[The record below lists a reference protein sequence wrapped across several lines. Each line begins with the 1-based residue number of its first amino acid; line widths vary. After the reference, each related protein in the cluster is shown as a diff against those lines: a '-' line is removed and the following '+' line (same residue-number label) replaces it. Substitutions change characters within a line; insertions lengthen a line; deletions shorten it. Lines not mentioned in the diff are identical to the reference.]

1 EATLFYSTLAGTV
14 LLVPWAAIDWMWPAD
29 VFTWV
34 VLMSLGFWGGLGHY
48 VLIIAHRWAPA
59 SAIAPF
65 MYVQLVA
72 VAAIGYLVFGD
83 LPDAWTI
90 SGSAIIVASGV
101 YLLQRERAAK
111 SESLRS

>member
-1 EATLFYSTLAGTV
+1 
-14 LLVPWAAIDWMWPAD
+14 
-29 VFTWV
+29 
-34 VLMSLGFWGGLGHY
+34 

-111 SESLRS
+111 SENLRS